1 MMSINL
7 YLKIKNAD
15 CYPIISEMRRSEA
28 TKLLEN
34 VDFTEKSGAL

>member
-1 MMSINL
+1 MSINL

-15 CYPIISEMRRSEA
+15 YNPIISEMRRSEA

-34 VDFTEKSGAL
+34 IDLTEKSGAL